1 MNRCAI
7 PIIKSIYE
15 YITMRLSFERRE
27 GVFSESKGEKK
38 VGEKTI
44 ALQKKRNV
52 INGFDRGKY
61 AT

>member
-1 MNRCAI
+1 
-7 PIIKSIYE
+7 
-15 YITMRLSFERRE
+15 MRLSFERRE